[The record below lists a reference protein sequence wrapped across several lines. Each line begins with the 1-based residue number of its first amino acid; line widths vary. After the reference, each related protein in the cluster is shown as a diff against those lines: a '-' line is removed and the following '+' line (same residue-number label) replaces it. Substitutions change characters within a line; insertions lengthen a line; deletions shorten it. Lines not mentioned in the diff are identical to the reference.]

1 MWAERGAVTHLLD
14 TSAVM
19 AHFLAEPGGERVTQ
33 LLARGPGSVALAA
46 PGWPELERRLDEL
59 IPEPAEA
66 ARIFRHYTETLCAMV
81 PLDEAAARAA
91 IRIRHS
97 CPNRLP
103 LVDAL
108 IAGCAMAAGLI
119 LVHRDSH
126 LDAIPTAV
134 LAVLR
139 LPDKLRPHRRT

>member
-1 MWAERGAVTHLLD
+1 MKNLKPSRGRDFAGTK
-14 TSAVM
+14 
-19 AHFLAEPGGERVTQ
+19 
-33 LLARGPGSVALAA
+33 
-46 PGWPELERRLDEL
+46 WPL
-59 IPEPAEA
+59 PA
-66 ARIFRHYTETLCAMV
+66 T
-81 PLDEAAARAA
+81 
-91 IRIRHS
+91 IRHS

-108 IAGCAMAAGLI
+108 IAGCATAAGLT

>member
-1 MWAERGAVTHLLD
+1 
-14 TSAVM
+14 M

>member
-1 MWAERGAVTHLLD
+1 MTHLLD

-19 AHFLAEPGGERVTQ
+19 AHFLAEPGGEKVAE
-33 LLARGPGSVALAA
+33 LLARGPGTVALAA

-66 ARIFRHYTETLCAMV
+66 ARIFRHYAEALCTMV

-91 IRIRHS
+91 IRLRHA
-97 CPNRLP
+97 CPTRLP

-108 IAGCAMAAGLI
+108 IAGCAMAAGLT

-126 LDAIPTAV
+126 LDGIPTTL

-139 LPDKLRPHRRT
+139 LPDKLRPRRRID

>member
-1 MWAERGAVTHLLD
+1 
-14 TSAVM
+14 M
-19 AHFLAEPGGERVTQ
+19 AHFLAEPGGESVAE
-33 LLARGPGSVALAA
+33 LLARSPGAVALAA

-66 ARIFRHYTETLCAMV
+66 ARIFRHYTESLCTMV

-91 IRIRHS
+91 IRVRHA
-97 CPNRLP
+97 CPTRLP

-108 IAGCAMAAGLI
+108 IAGCAMAAGLT
-119 LVHRDSH
+119 LVHRDPH
-126 LDAIPTAV
+126 LDAIPAAV

-139 LPDKLRPHRRT
+139 LPDKLRPRRRT

>member
-1 MWAERGAVTHLLD
+1 MTHLLD

>member
-1 MWAERGAVTHLLD
+1 MTHLLD
-14 TSAVM
+14 TSAVL
-19 AHFLAEPGGERVTQ
+19 AHFLAEPGGEKVAE
-33 LLARGPGSVALAA
+33 LLACGPGTVALAA
-46 PGWPELERRLDEL
+46 PAWPELERRLDEL

-66 ARIFRHYTETLCAMV
+66 ARIFQHYAEALCTLV

-91 IRIRHS
+91 IRVRHA
-97 CPNRLP
+97 CPTRLP

-108 IAGCAMAAGLI
+108 IAGCAVAAGLT

-126 LDAIPTAV
+126 LDGIPTAV

-139 LPDKLRPHRRT
+139 LPDKLRSHSRI